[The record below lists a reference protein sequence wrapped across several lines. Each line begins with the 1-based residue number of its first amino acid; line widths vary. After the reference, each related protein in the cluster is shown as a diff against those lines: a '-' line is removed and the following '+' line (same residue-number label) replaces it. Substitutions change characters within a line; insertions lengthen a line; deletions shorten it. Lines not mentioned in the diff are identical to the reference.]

1 MDLSFT
7 TSASVHFFFLRITLL
22 VLTGDGKKSAK
33 AVKVSGTWVKF
44 TQAGADLL
52 A

>member
-1 MDLSFT
+1 MDLSFS
-7 TSASVHFFFLRITLL
+7 TSASVHFFFLRIALL

-33 AVKVSGTWVKF
+33 ALIVSGTCVKF
-44 TQAGADLL
+44 TPAGADLL